1 MSATE
6 PSAKPAAE
14 PPIEPLTDRP
24 ADSHDCCAPARGMIG
39 EAAPRNHLHSGGNPG
54 PVAVSLTTTAAR
66 GAKEQ
71 RHTIPQ
77 AAVPAQ
83 TFLMGDRH
91 GDDRWGDGEG
101 PAHPVTL
108 AAFDIDM
115 TSVTNGDFA
124 RFAEATGYRT
134 EAESFGYSAVFH
146 LVLAA
151 EDEDVLGQP
160 PQTPWW
166 LGVAGADWRH
176 PGGRHSSIDGLREH
190 PVTHISW
197 NDAQAYCSW
206 AGRRLPTEAE
216 WECASRGGIEGAR
229 YPWGDDRGGDDR
241 GGDDRGGEASATPA
255 TPTPA
260 PSANAVGAWRCNIW
274 QGDFPARNTEAD
286 GFLATSPVRT
296 FEPNGYGLW
305 QTVGNV
311 WEWCADWYDAGFYA
325 MSPAEDPRGPEGGD
339 ARVMR
344 GGSFLCHD
352 SYCNRYRNSARS
364 SNTPD
369 SSMANTGFRTVA
381 L

>member
-1 MSATE
+1 MLGAS
-6 PSAKPAAE
+6 S
-14 PPIEPLTDRP
+14 
-24 ADSHDCCAPARGMIG
+24 SH
-39 EAAPRNHLHSGGNPG
+39 NHPQTVGNPG
-54 PVAVSLTTTAAR
+54 PVAVSLTATAGPA
-66 GAKEQ
+66 ADEQ

-77 AAVPAQ
+77 AAIPAQ

-108 AAFDIDM
+108 AAFDIDT

-124 RFAEATGYRT
+124 RFVEATGYRT

-151 EDEDVLGQP
+151 EDQDVLGQP
-160 PQTPWW
+160 PGTPWW

-176 PGGRHSSIDGLREH
+176 PGGRHSSIDGLHEH

-197 NDAQAYCSW
+197 NDAQAYCGW

-216 WECASRGGIEGAR
+216 WECASRGGLEGAR
-229 YPWGDDRGGDDR
+229 YPWGDERGGGERGGDER
-241 GGDDRGGEASATPA
+241 GGGERGPT
-255 TPTPA
+255 TPA
-260 PSANAVGAWRCNIW
+260 PAANTADAWRCNIW
-274 QGDFPARNTEAD
+274 QGDFPSRNTEED
-286 GFLATSPVRT
+286 GFLTTSPVRT
-296 FEPNGYGLW
+296 FQPNGYGLW

-325 MSPAEDPRGPEGGD
+325 VSPAEDPRGPEHGD